1 MFSVGLL
8 DGNSETSPAL
18 PFESLSNMPMPGVAG
33 AGDAGDTR
41 ACLPA
46 CLRVGAAADALC
58 AAVDAGATRAGAVLV
73 AATVVGATATV
84 RCDTVAPRSTQR
96 SGSSGQPANAELA
109 DITHAVST
117 AMARNGRVSFT
128 NGLREEIPVL
138 ERLRLYIRERVFSL
152 FL

>member
-1 MFSVGLL
+1 
-8 DGNSETSPAL
+8 L
-18 PFESLSNMPMPGVAG
+18 PFESLSNMPIPGVAG
-33 AGDAGDTR
+33 AGAAGETRAGLLAGLREAVGAGDLR
-41 ACLPA
+41 AV
-46 CLRVGAAADALC
+46 RV
-58 AAVDAGATRAGAVLV
+58 AGATCAGAVLV

-138 ERLRLYIRERVFSL
+138 ERLTLYIRESVFSF

>member
-1 MFSVGLL
+1 
-8 DGNSETSPAL
+8 
-18 PFESLSNMPMPGVAG
+18 MPGVAG

-84 RCDTVAPRSTQR
+84 RRVNVAPRSTQR
-96 SGSSGQPANAELA
+96 SGSSGQPDPANAEPA
-109 DITHAVST
+109 DMTHAVST